1 LIVIPVFDTN
11 ILIDYLN
18 ENQQARDELSRYPS
32 ARISIITW
40 VEVLVGAKSPEE
52 ERLLEEFLK
61 RFMVIDFDAKIA
73 ITTVILRTAYR
84 LRFQDAAIWAT
95 AKAYNA
101 LLITRD
107 VKGFSAMEPDIRV
120 PYQL

>member
-1 LIVIPVFDTN
+1 MIPVFDTN

-18 ENQQARDELSRYPS
+18 QNEQAKEELRRNPL
-32 ARISIITW
+32 ARISVITW
-40 VEVLVGAKSPEE
+40 VEVMVGAKNSAEE
-52 ERLLEEFLK
+52 SHLEEFLK
-61 RFMVIDFDAKIA
+61 RFTVIDFDAKIA
-73 ITTVILRTAYR
+73 TTTVLLRTAYR

-107 VKGFSAMEPDIRV
+107 VKGFSALEPDIRV
-120 PYQL
+120 PYVI